1 MSAVTVT
8 PHATMGGA
16 FKGYLESLGLGVPV
30 YRDGAPR
37 DQAGALTT
45 SWPFIVV
52 QEGIA
57 FDSERHGDDDDQAH
71 LGTVEL
77 VQVDLWQRAR
87 EQIAGTTRTRVV
99 EQYDLPEQIEAALR
113 NRAGLAPHAPWR
125 VYGVTLFS
133 GQRYPIADNELRHS
147 WTIRVRRDTERTT

>member
-1 MSAVTVT
+1 MSTEAVS

-16 FKGYLESLGLGVPV
+16 FKGYIESLGLGVPV

-37 DQAGALTT
+37 DRDGVLTT

-52 QEGIA
+52 QEGIGY
-57 FDSERHGDDDDQAH
+57 DSERHGDTDDDAH

-87 EQIAGTTRTRVV
+87 EQIPGTTRARVL
-99 EQYDLPEQIEAALR
+99 EQPDLPEQIEAALR

-125 VYGVTLFS
+125 IYGVTLFA
-133 GQRYPIADNELRHS
+133 GQRYPIADNKLRHN
-147 WTIRVRRDTERTT
+147 WTIRVRRDTERTR